1 MESDN
6 DDEDTDESPDGAL
19 DQGNEPT
26 TEPAQS
32 ESLGATPP
40 DLTDD
45 DSIDDVGDT
54 PTPMETHGNE
64 GAGDSADGAS
74 PSGIEGAEPTADDA
88 ELDMADD
95 EGDDDESEEGDS
107 AEEPGYNLRGNHDR
121 SYRHRFASQMDDP
134 ASSQSYEHR
143 DGHGH
148 SFFQFRTDQRLSH
161 EERILH
167 GWVMTQMSA
176 KAGIRRFG
184 DAARDA
190 MRREF
195 RQLDE
200 KGVFEPILA
209 TDINPGVKKQALRCI
224 NVIKEKRCG
233 KIKGRTCADGRPQ
246 RNLYEKAET
255 SSPTASSDAILL
267 TLVID
272 ALERH
277 NVATADVA
285 GAYLNAD
292 MEDYVLMRLTGDDVG
307 LMCDVNPAYKDYVT
321 NERNQPVLY
330 LRLAKALYGCV
341 KSTMLWYRLF
351 TSTLKRLGFVLNPYD
366 LCVANADIDSSQ
378 CTIVWYVDNNKISH
392 QNPQVVSN
400 IITKIEAFFG
410 KMTVTRGLEHDF
422 LGMHIVFDHPSGTAT
437 ITMASYLH
445 EAINESGMDIRRK
458 VATPATSSLFVIDP
472 NATSLDRQNAD
483 MFRRIVCKLLYV
495 GLRARTDILTALS
508 YLSTQITKPTEDDYK
523 KLCRLLEYL
532 WGTIDMGLTIGADD
546 LGTLYTWVD
555 ASYVVHSDMRSH
567 TGGVVSLGIG
577 GLLCKSTKQKLNT
590 KSSTEAE
597 VIGASDYLP
606 NTIWVME
613 FLRAQGYP
621 IHTSK
626 FAQDNESAIRL
637 ERNGRASAGQK
648 SRHIN
653 IRYFWITDRLRTD
666 SILLEHC
673 PTESMLADFLTKP
686 LQGNLFRK
694 FRAVLLGHA
703 HISSLVRYASPA
715 TEERVEKPVCA
726 DKRVSW
732 AEVVGSHPPGNPEG

>member
-1 MESDN
+1 
-6 DDEDTDESPDGAL
+6 
-19 DQGNEPT
+19 
-26 TEPAQS
+26 
-32 ESLGATPP
+32 
-40 DLTDD
+40 
-45 DSIDDVGDT
+45 
-54 PTPMETHGNE
+54 
-64 GAGDSADGAS
+64 
-74 PSGIEGAEPTADDA
+74 
-88 ELDMADD
+88 
-95 EGDDDESEEGDS
+95 
-107 AEEPGYNLRGNHDR
+107 
-121 SYRHRFASQMDDP
+121 
-134 ASSQSYEHR
+134 
-143 DGHGH
+143 
-148 SFFQFRTDQRLSH
+148 
-161 EERILH
+161 
-167 GWVMTQMSA
+167 
-176 KAGIRRFG
+176 
-184 DAARDA
+184 

-200 KGVFEPILA
+200 KGVFEPILS
-209 TDINPGVKKQALRCI
+209 TDIGPDVKKQALRCI

-272 ALERH
+272 ALERRD
-277 NVATADVA
+277 VATADVA

-307 LMCDVNPAYKDYVT
+307 LMCDVNPAYKNYVT
-321 NERNQPVLY
+321 NERNKPVLY

-341 KSTMLWYRLF
+341 KSAMLWYRLF
-351 TSTLKRLGFVLNPYD
+351 TSTLKQLGFVLNPYD
-366 LCVANADIDSSQ
+366 PCVANADIDGSQ
-378 CTIVWYVDNNKISH
+378 CTIVWYVNDNKVSH
-392 QNPQVVSN
+392 RNPQVVSDV
-400 IITKIEAFFG
+400 IAKIETFFG

-422 LGMHIVFDHPSGTAT
+422 LGMHIVFDRSSGTAT

-458 VATPATSSLFVIDP
+458 VATPATNNLFVIDP
-472 NATSLDRQNAD
+472 DAKPLYQRDAD

-508 YLSTQITKPTEDDYK
+508 YLSTRITKPTEDDYK
-523 KLCRLLEYL
+523 KLRRLLEYL

-555 ASYVVHSDMRSH
+555 ASYAVHGDMRSH

-577 GLLCKSTKQKLNT
+577 GLLCKSSKQKLNT

-597 VIGASDYLP
+597 LIGASDYLP

-621 IHTSK
+621 IRTSK

-653 IRYFWITDRLRTD
+653 IRYFWITDRLQRD
-666 SILLEHC
+666 GIRVEHC

-686 LQGNLFRK
+686 LQGNLFRR

-703 HISSLVRYASPA
+703 PISSLDRHAHLS

-726 DKRVSW
+726 DKRISW
-732 AEVVGSHPPGNPEG
+732 AEVVTDHPVGNPEV